1 MLCDTDIKFTAM
13 LSRKLDN
20 IIERHYANNKS
31 ALLLKGARQVGKT
44 SAIRKYATEQKMNL
58 IEINFYEDDSACNI
72 FKGSQNA
79 KDVLLRISAHTKK
92 KTSLPNTMIFFD
104 EVQKCPEVITWIKF
118 LVDEG
123 SCKYALSG
131 SLLGVELKGVESVPV
146 GYMSV
151 KEVFPLDIEEF
162 SRCLGLS
169 DEVLTSVAEAFEK
182 RTPVD
187 DIVHASLIKMVYLY
201 LVVGGM
207 PAAVQAYVDTNDLN
221 VVEEKQKEILDLYK
235 WDISQYDP
243 DKKLEINEIFN
254 LIPSELDAKNKRF
267 ILKNLNEHARF
278 SRYENSFLWLKNAG
292 VAIPTLN
299 IQEPTFSFKLNE
311 LRNLFKLFQN
321 DVGLLTSQYA
331 SGIQLQLLQGEVKQN
346 YGAIYENLVAQ
357 ELYCHGFGGDDH
369 ELHYFNSKKQGELD
383 FVIAQN
389 GKVIPIEVKSGK
401 DYERHNALSNVLA
414 NDDYNIDFAYVLTN
428 DNLHIEGKRIYM
440 PIYMLMFVK
449 KSPAPANQIFKFDL
463 HNL

>member
-1 MLCDTDIKFTAM
+1 MDINYTDM

-20 IIERHYANNKS
+20 FIEKHYENNKS

-44 SAIRKYATEQKMNL
+44 SAIRKYARKQKMNL
-58 IEINFYEDDSACNI
+58 IEINFYEDDSACGI

-146 GYMSV
+146 GYMAV
-151 KEVFPLDIEEF
+151 KEVFPLDMEEF

-169 DEVLTSVAEAFEK
+169 DEVLTSVEEAFDK
-182 RTPVD
+182 KIPVD
-187 DIVHASLIKMVYLY
+187 KVVHDALMKMVHLY

-207 PAAVQAYVDTNDLN
+207 PAAVQAYIDTNDLN
-221 VVEEKQKEILDLYK
+221 VVEEKQKEIIDLYK

-243 DKKLEINEIFN
+243 NKKLEINEIFN

-292 VAIPTLN
+292 VAIPTMN

-331 SGIQLQLLQGEVKQN
+331 SGIQLHLLQGEGKQN

-401 DYERHNALSNVLA
+401 DYERHNALTNVLT
-414 NDDYNIDFAYVLTN
+414 NDDYNIDFAYILTN
-428 DNLHIEGKRIYM
+428 DNLRVENKRIYM
-440 PIYMLMFVK
+440 PIYMLMFIQ

>member
-1 MLCDTDIKFTAM
+1 MDINYTDM

-20 IIERHYANNKS
+20 FIAKHYENNKS

-44 SAIRKYATEQKMNL
+44 SAIRKYARKQKMNL
-58 IEINFYEDDSACNI
+58 IEINFYEDDSACGI

-146 GYMSV
+146 GYMAV
-151 KEVFPLDIEEF
+151 KEVFPLDMEEF

-169 DEVLTSVAEAFEK
+169 DEVLTSVEEAFDK
-182 RTPVD
+182 KIPVD
-187 DIVHASLIKMVYLY
+187 KVVHDALMKMVHLY

-207 PAAVQAYVDTNDLN
+207 PAAVQAYIDTNDLN
-221 VVEEKQKEILDLYK
+221 VVEEKQKEIIDLYK

-243 DKKLEINEIFN
+243 NKKLEINEIFN

-292 VAIPTLN
+292 VAIPTMN

-331 SGIQLQLLQGEVKQN
+331 SGIQLHLLQGEVKQN

-401 DYERHNALSNVLA
+401 DYERHNALTNVLT
-414 NDDYNIDFAYVLTN
+414 NDDYNIDFAYILTN
-428 DNLHIEGKRIYM
+428 DNLRVEDKRIYM
-440 PIYMLMFVK
+440 PIYMLMFIQ

>member
-1 MLCDTDIKFTAM
+1 M

-20 IIERHYANNKS
+20 FIEKHYANNKS

-44 SAIRKYATEQKMNL
+44 SAIRKYARKQKMNL
-58 IEINFYEDDSACNI
+58 IEINFYEDDSACGI

-357 ELYCHGFGGDDH
+357 ELYCHGFGGYDH

-440 PIYMLMFVK
+440 PIYMLMFIK

>member
-1 MLCDTDIKFTAM
+1 MDINYTDM

-20 IIERHYANNKS
+20 FIEKHYENNKS

-44 SAIRKYATEQKMNL
+44 SAIRKYARKQKMNL
-58 IEINFYEDDSACNI
+58 IEINFYEDDSACGI

-146 GYMSV
+146 GYMAV
-151 KEVFPLDIEEF
+151 KEVFPLDMEEF

-169 DEVLTSVAEAFEK
+169 DEVLTSVEEAFDK
-182 RTPVD
+182 KIPVD
-187 DIVHASLIKMVYLY
+187 KVVHDALMKMVHLY

-207 PAAVQAYVDTNDLN
+207 PAAVQAYIDTNDLN
-221 VVEEKQKEILDLYK
+221 VVEEKQKEIIDLYK

-243 DKKLEINEIFN
+243 NKKLEINEIFN

-292 VAIPTLN
+292 VAIPTMN

-331 SGIQLQLLQGEVKQN
+331 SGIQLHLLQGEVKQN

-389 GKVIPIEVKSGK
+389 GRVIPIEVKSGK
-401 DYERHNALSNVLA
+401 DYERHNALTNVLT
-414 NDDYNIDFAYVLTN
+414 NDDYNIDFAYILTN
-428 DNLHIEGKRIYM
+428 DNLRVEDKRIYM
-440 PIYMLMFVK
+440 PIYMLMFIQ

>member
-1 MLCDTDIKFTAM
+1 MDINYTDM

-20 IIERHYANNKS
+20 FIEKHYENNKS

-44 SAIRKYATEQKMNL
+44 SAIRKYARKQKMNL
-58 IEINFYEDDSACNI
+58 IEINFYEDDSACGI

-131 SLLGVELKGVESVPV
+131 SLLAVELKGVESVPV
-146 GYMSV
+146 GYMAV
-151 KEVFPLDIEEF
+151 KEVFPLDMEEF

-169 DEVLTSVAEAFEK
+169 DEVLTSVEEAFDK
-182 RTPVD
+182 KIPVD
-187 DIVHASLIKMVYLY
+187 KVVHDALMKMVHLY

-207 PAAVQAYVDTNDLN
+207 PAAVQAYIDTNDLN
-221 VVEEKQKEILDLYK
+221 VVEEKQKEIIDLYK

-243 DKKLEINEIFN
+243 NKKLEINEIFN

-292 VAIPTLN
+292 VAIPTMN

-331 SGIQLQLLQGEVKQN
+331 SGIQLHLLQGEGKQN

-369 ELHYFNSKKQGELD
+369 ELHYFNSKKRGELD

-401 DYERHNALSNVLA
+401 DYERHNALTNVLT
-414 NDDYNIDFAYVLTN
+414 NDDYNIDFAYILTN
-428 DNLHIEGKRIYM
+428 DNLRVEDKRIYM
-440 PIYMLMFVK
+440 PIYMLMFIQ

>member
-1 MLCDTDIKFTAM
+1 MDINYTDM

-20 IIERHYANNKS
+20 FIEKHYENNKS

-44 SAIRKYATEQKMNL
+44 SAIRKYARKQKMNL
-58 IEINFYEDDSACNI
+58 IEINFYEDDSACGI

-146 GYMSV
+146 GYMAV
-151 KEVFPLDIEEF
+151 KEVFPLDMEEF

-169 DEVLTSVAEAFEK
+169 DEVLTSVEEAFDK
-182 RTPVD
+182 KIPVD
-187 DIVHASLIKMVYLY
+187 KVVHDALMKMVHLY

-207 PAAVQAYVDTNDLN
+207 PAAVQAYIDTNDLN
-221 VVEEKQKEILDLYK
+221 VVEEKQKEIIDLYK

-243 DKKLEINEIFN
+243 NKKLEINEIFN

-292 VAIPTLN
+292 VAIPTMN

-331 SGIQLQLLQGEVKQN
+331 SGIQLHLLQGEVKQN

-383 FVIAQN
+383 FVIAQK

-401 DYERHNALSNVLA
+401 DYERHNALTNVLT
-414 NDDYNIDFAYVLTN
+414 NDDYNIDFAYILTN
-428 DNLHIEGKRIYM
+428 DNLRVEDKRIYM
-440 PIYMLMFVK
+440 PIYMLMFIQ